1 LEEKMS
7 RKSAREIAFKVV
19 FGYSFQL
26 EEDINNLYIR
36 YKEQDEIAND
46 DQEYIEDV
54 INGVKN
60 NLSSIDEKIKAH
72 LKDWDFKRLSQ
83 VDIAILRISIYEIL
97 YREDI
102 PKKVSVN
109 EAIELA
115 KSFGEDSS
123 SKFING
129 ILAEI
134 IKEKS

>member
-1 LEEKMS
+1 MS